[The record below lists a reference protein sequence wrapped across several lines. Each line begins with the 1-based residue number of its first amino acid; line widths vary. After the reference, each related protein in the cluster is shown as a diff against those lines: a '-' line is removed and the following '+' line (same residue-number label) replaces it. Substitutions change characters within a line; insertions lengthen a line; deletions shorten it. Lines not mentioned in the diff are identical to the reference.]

1 RALVCGDIMREQL
14 DLVLGKAFQRLD
26 IDAISRIK
34 VAISKILTQKTQT
47 EEKAE
52 RMESVPIAAA
62 LKKYEK
68 LGEQMITSG
77 PIKLRVFP
85 ELVKPSI
92 KNWIADYH
100 DNLGA
105 QKHGSIERGN
115 YLFHSNNAKKLSSL
129 ERRRLAEI
137 LKSLDGDGE
146 VNVDPALQKIL
157 FENKT
162 EQDMPENSSAREKVS
177 STKPAMEKKVE
188 NYFSA
193 SPKPV
198 PARQSAPQPQPAAQG
213 AFQSGMHAP
222 QTQSR
227 QSFAA
232 PARPTA
238 STVQKNDFE
247 NKRRSNPLASL
258 QQEAYSI
265 PPRKQEIPNQEN
277 PRRVWNPAEAVKR
290 RMMEESG
297 AAQSSPAPV
306 SNPVPAPQSVPV
318 PGQGNSIR
326 FSSPQTFPTEKRSD
340 EQKKFSE
347 HKEFYSN
354 PASVPAAAPKTS
366 VGSAPKIQ
374 VPSAAPKAPIKNA
387 PSAPVQARQAFPQKP
402 HEEDDLMERIREMK
416 RKQQAV
422 QPSAKP
428 VFKITPM
435 GFIEDKDGGDIKY
448 DDGDVKSGPKV
459 SGNTVDLRK

>member
-1 RALVCGDIMREQL
+1 
-14 DLVLGKAFQRLD
+14 
-26 IDAISRIK
+26 
-34 VAISKILTQKTQT
+34 
-47 EEKAE
+47 
-52 RMESVPIAAA
+52 
-62 LKKYEK
+62 
-68 LGEQMITSG
+68 
-77 PIKLRVFP
+77 
-85 ELVKPSI
+85 
-92 KNWIADYH
+92 
-100 DNLGA
+100 
-105 QKHGSIERGN
+105 
-115 YLFHSNNAKKLSSL
+115 
-129 ERRRLAEI
+129 
-137 LKSLDGDGE
+137 
-146 VNVDPALQKIL
+146 
-157 FENKT
+157 
-162 EQDMPENSSAREKVS
+162 
-177 STKPAMEKKVE
+177 
-188 NYFSA
+188 
-193 SPKPV
+193 
-198 PARQSAPQPQPAAQG
+198 
-213 AFQSGMHAP
+213 
-222 QTQSR
+222 
-227 QSFAA
+227 
-232 PARPTA
+232 
-238 STVQKNDFE
+238 
-247 NKRRSNPLASL
+247 
-258 QQEAYSI
+258 
-265 PPRKQEIPNQEN
+265 
-277 PRRVWNPAEAVKR
+277 
-290 RMMEESG
+290 MMEESG

>member
-1 RALVCGDIMREQL
+1 MEKNGRRQQSSQCRFLKQKPMNVKYPKCVKPLNIPVSENETLEQFRERWAKIDALSEKEKDILSSDFTYGLILELSKTLGLSEGETADVSRLVRALVCGDIMREQL

-129 ERRRLAEI
+129 ERRRLAEV

-188 NYFSA
+188 NYFSVNSAPRSSFGFPSAPAKPSA
-193 SPKPV
+193 SET
-198 PARQSAPQPQPAAQG
+198 RTQSAVNPGSG
-213 AFQSGMHAP
+213 AAP
-222 QTQSR
+222 QFR
-227 QSFAA
+227 PSFVA
-232 PARPTA
+232 PSKKQEVP
-238 STVQKNDFE
+238 VQE
-247 NKRRSNPLASL
+247 S
-258 QQEAYSI
+258 
-265 PPRKQEIPNQEN
+265 PRK
-277 PRRVWNPAEAVKR
+277 VWNPAEAVKR

-326 FSSPQTFPTEKRSD
+326 
-340 EQKKFSE
+340 
-347 HKEFYSN
+347 
-354 PASVPAAAPKTS
+354 
-366 VGSAPKIQ
+366 
-374 VPSAAPKAPIKNA
+374 
-387 PSAPVQARQAFPQKP
+387 
-402 HEEDDLMERIREMK
+402 
-416 RKQQAV
+416 
-422 QPSAKP
+422 
-428 VFKITPM
+428 
-435 GFIEDKDGGDIKY
+435 
-448 DDGDVKSGPKV
+448 
-459 SGNTVDLRK
+459 